1 MLLTELAQK
10 LVKVCNDE
18 GLDYDPNV
26 LPVKLTADC
35 YIIYATPRTEEC
47 KNSGDCKVNRYY
59 ALTGGKTIEIINE
72 QSS

>member
-10 LVKVCNDE
+10 LVEVCKDK

-26 LPVKLTADC
+26 LPIKLTADC

-47 KNSGDCKVNRYY
+47 KSNGDCRVNRYY
-59 ALTGGKTIEIINE
+59 ALTGGKTIKIINE

>member
-10 LVKVCNDE
+10 LVKVCNDK

-35 YIIYATPRTEEC
+35 YIIYATPMTNEC
-47 KNSGDCKVNRYY
+47 INSGNCKVNRYY